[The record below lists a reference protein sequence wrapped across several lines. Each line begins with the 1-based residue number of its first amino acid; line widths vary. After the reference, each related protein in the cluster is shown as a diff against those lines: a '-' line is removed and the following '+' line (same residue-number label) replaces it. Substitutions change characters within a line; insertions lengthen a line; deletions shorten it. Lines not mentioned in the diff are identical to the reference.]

1 MVMHRQQAKTLAD
14 AVRQAAARLEEA
26 GLYFGHGT
34 DNAVDEA
41 AWLVLFAL
49 GLPPEVPEAVFATVL
64 TKDEQ
69 TAIDALINRRIQT
82 RLPAAYLT
90 GIAWFCGLKIFVD
103 ERVLVPRSPLA
114 ELIMHGFEPWRGGL
128 PVDSVLDIGTGSACI
143 AIACAWAFPEARVD
157 AADISTDALA
167 VARRN
172 IEYYQLT
179 DRVHALLSDVY
190 SGLAGRCYDIIV
202 SNPPYVDADD
212 MATLPDEYRH
222 EPELG
227 LASGPDGLDHVR
239 RILAGAAAHLN
250 PNGLLIVEV
259 GNSAEALVEAYPQLP
274 FTWLEFENGGQGVFL
289 LRREEI
295 TGLSTE

>member
-1 MVMHRQQAKTLAD
+1 MSGQQAVTLAD
-14 AVRQAAARLEEA
+14 TIRQAAARLEKA

-34 DNAVDEA
+34 DNAIDEA
-41 AWLVLFAL
+41 AWLALFAL
-49 GLPPEVPEAVFATVL
+49 RLPPEVPDAVFATVL
-64 TKDEQ
+64 TDDER
-69 TAIDALINRRIQT
+69 AGIDALIDRRIET
-82 RLPAAYLT
+82 RRPAAYLT
-90 GIAWFCGLKIFVD
+90 GMSWFCGLKFFVD

-114 ELIMHGFEPWRGGL
+114 ELIVHGFEPWRGGL
-128 PVDSVLDIGTGSACI
+128 PVDAVLDIGTGSGCI
-143 AIACAWAFPEARVD
+143 AIACAWAFPDASVD

-172 IEYYQLT
+172 IEYHQLT
-179 DRVHALLSDVY
+179 DRVHALQSDVY
-190 SGLAGRCYDIIV
+190 SGLAGRCYDIII

-212 MATLPDEYRH
+212 MAALPDEYRH

-227 LASGPDGLDHVR
+227 LASGTDGLDHVR
-239 RILAGAAAHLN
+239 RILTGAVEHLN

-259 GNSAEALVEAYPQLP
+259 GNSADALVDAYPQLP

-295 TGLSTE
+295 TGLRAED